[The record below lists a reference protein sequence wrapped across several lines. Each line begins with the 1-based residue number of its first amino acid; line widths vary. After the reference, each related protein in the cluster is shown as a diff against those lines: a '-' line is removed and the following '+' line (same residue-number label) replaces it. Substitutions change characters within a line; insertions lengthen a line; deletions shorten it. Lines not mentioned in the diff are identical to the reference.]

1 MTIQSLRYIV
11 NDTILSR
18 KAANLVY
25 SLANLKGDVFLI
37 KDNKSINGKSLIGV
51 LHLGLRGGQEVE
63 IHFNDLRDR
72 EEIIK
77 IFNEI
82 GKEVI

>member
-1 MTIQSLRYIV
+1 MTIQSLRYIA

-37 KDNKSINGKSLIGV
+37 KDDKTINGKSLVGV
-51 LHLGLRGGQEVE
+51 LHLDLRGGQEVE
-63 IHFNDLRDR
+63 IHFNNPKDR

-82 GKEVI
+82 GQEVV